1 MRDHR
6 ILIIVKLAFLF
17 VLILSAS
24 SSPGETGDAWRSFPL
39 PLPEAE
45 KVLTEWLTGSGFK
58 IREPPSRSDQ
68 IFLEATRGD
77 ESWHIVL
84 RPQSPL
90 ASSVQAEYR
99 RNGQPEASGLEPLFA
114 RLEAYSRALAPPK
127 EKADPKKIPPPVLS
141 RAGGAVLIKG
151 LAGREVLQFS
161 GFVVD
166 PNGWILSTA
175 HDLTGIQTLFV
186 ILGSGQELE
195 ARVVRRDPRKD
206 LSLIKVESKLP
217 SPVDLAGGRNLLPV
231 GEPVFAICYT
241 EAGEK
246 RIFSGAISAPLRKVN
261 DLPIWQ
267 VDMETLPG
275 CSGSPVFDGQ
285 GRFVSVVKGRYRG
298 TETIG
303 FLIPRATVLE
313 FLKEK

>member
-6 ILIIVKLAFLF
+6 ILIIAKLAFLF
-17 VLILSAS
+17 VFLLSAS

-58 IREPPSRSDQ
+58 IRESPSRSDQ
-68 IFLEATRGD
+68 ILLKATRGS

-90 ASSVQAEYR
+90 ASSVQAEYS
-99 RNGQPEASGLEPLFA
+99 RNGRLEASGLEPLFA
-114 RLEAYSRALAPPK
+114 YLEAYSRGLAPPK

-141 RAGGAVLIKG
+141 QAGGAVLIKG
-151 LAGREVLQFS
+151 LAGRGVLQFS

-175 HDLTGIQTLFV
+175 HDLTGIQALFV

-195 ARVVRRDPRKD
+195 ARLVKRDPRKD
-206 LSLIKVESKLP
+206 LSLIRVEGKLS
-217 SPVDLAGGRNLLPV
+217 SPIDLAGGRDLLPV
-231 GEPVFAICYT
+231 GEPVFAICHT
-241 EAGEK
+241 EGGQK
-246 RIFSGAISAPLRKVN
+246 RIFSGAISAPLRKVS
-261 DLPIWQ
+261 DLPLWQ

>member
-6 ILIIVKLAFLF
+6 ILIIIKPAFLF
-17 VLILSAS
+17 VFLLSAS
-24 SSPGETGDAWRSFPL
+24 LSAGEAGDLARSFPL

-45 KVLTEWLTGSGFK
+45 RVLTEWLTESGFR
-58 IREPPSRSDQ
+58 IRQSTSRSDR
-68 IFLEATRGD
+68 ILLEATRGN

-90 ASSVQAEYR
+90 ASSVQAEYT
-99 RNGQPEASGLEPLFA
+99 RNGRPEASRVEPLFA
-114 RLEAYSRALAPPK
+114 YLEAYSGGLAPARDK
-127 EKADPKKIPPPVLS
+127 TGREIPLLVLS
-141 RAGGAVLIKG
+141 QAGAAVLIKG
-151 LAGREVLQFS
+151 RVGKEVLQFS

-166 PNGWILSTA
+166 RKGWILSTA
-175 HDLTGIQTLFV
+175 HDLTGIQALVV

-195 ARVVRRDPRKD
+195 ARLVKRDPRKD
-206 LSLIKVESKLP
+206 LSLIGVESRLP
-217 SPVDLAGGRNLLPV
+217 SSVDVAGGRNLLPE

-261 DLPIWQ
+261 DLPMWQ
-267 VDMETLPG
+267 VDMETVPG
-275 CSGSPVFDGQ
+275 CSGSPVFDGR

-303 FLIPRATVLE
+303 FSIPRETVLE
-313 FLKEK
+313 FLREK